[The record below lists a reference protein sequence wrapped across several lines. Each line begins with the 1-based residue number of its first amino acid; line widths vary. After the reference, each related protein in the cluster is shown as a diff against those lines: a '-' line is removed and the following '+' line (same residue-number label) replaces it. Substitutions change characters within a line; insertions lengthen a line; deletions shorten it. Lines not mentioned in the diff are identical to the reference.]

1 MPNLCIQHDAGCL
14 PVNSAMTRQN
24 PQLAYTIRNQTSV
37 IMPRRPGGFI
47 MQDFF
52 NKRSACQATVNY
64 LNCEAFNIS
73 LSGVFPVIKSPQK
86 RVRADKCG
94 VARCTG
100 FEPVTDCLEGN
111 CSVRLS

>member
-37 IMPRRPGGFI
+37 IMPRRSGGFI

-52 NKRSACQATVNY
+52 NKRSACQATVNC

>member
-37 IMPRRPGGFI
+37 IMPLRSGGFT

-52 NKRSACQATVNY
+52 NKFSVGQTT
-64 LNCEAFNIS
+64 FN
-73 LSGVFPVIKSPQK
+73 
-86 RVRADKCG
+86 
-94 VARCTG
+94 
-100 FEPVTDCLEGN
+100 
-111 CSVRLS
+111 

>member
-52 NKRSACQATVNY
+52 NKRSACQATVDY

-94 VARCTG
+94 VAR
-100 FEPVTDCLEGN
+100 
-111 CSVRLS
+111 